1 MAKFHSVNKTMT
13 LGTFLFIA
21 SLVVLVIEDIFHS
34 NQTVLA
40 YAFLYGGLV
49 FLVSVVLIFVGVQFG
64 AKSGKLQKRGSKN
77 KGHRYEYKDYL
88 IVFCLGDK

>member
-77 KGHRYEYKDYL
+77 KGHRY
-88 IVFCLGDK
+88 VFKRLSHCLLSW